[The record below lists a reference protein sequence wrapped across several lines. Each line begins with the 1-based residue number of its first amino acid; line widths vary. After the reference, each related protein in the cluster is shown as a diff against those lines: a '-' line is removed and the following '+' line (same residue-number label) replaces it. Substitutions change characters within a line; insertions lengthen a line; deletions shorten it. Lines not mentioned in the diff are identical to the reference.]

1 MTIPS
6 FKILK
11 KNAAERVAAAPNA
24 RKVTLVYAGII
35 TALAAMVTI
44 INYTL
49 GLQIDKAGGLSN
61 MGLRTMLSTIQS
73 VLPMVQSM
81 VTMCLDVGF
90 LAAMVRVSRQQFIS
104 EQTLKLGFDRF
115 WVLLRSILIQTGMY
129 MMAGFAAFWIAMQVY
144 FITPL
149 SNTVMDI
156 LTPLIS
162 GGTTDMTLLMEDEA
176 LYSQLVTSMLPLF
189 ALFGILYAV
198 FAIPMS
204 YGMRMTNYVI
214 IDKPAMG
221 AMQAIRE
228 SRKMMKGSWMRLFRL
243 DLSLWW
249 WYAVF
254 MLSMVLCYGDVLLAA
269 AGVQL
274 PWSDTVSYF
283 LFYALFL
290 AAQFA
295 AIYFLRAKVE
305 VVYAQAYDALKPR
318 ETNNGV
324 VLGNIFQM

>member
-6 FKILK
+6 FKLLK

-24 RKVTLVYAGII
+24 RKVTLIYAGII
-35 TALAAMVTI
+35 TALAALVTI

-49 GLQIDKAGGLSN
+49 GLQIDKTGGLSN
-61 MGLRTMLSTIQS
+61 MGLRTMLSTFQQ

-81 VTMCLDVGF
+81 VTMCLEVSF
-90 LAAMVRVSRQQFIS
+90 LAAMLRVSRQQFTS

-115 WVLLRSILIQTGMY
+115 WVLLRSTLIQAGMY
-129 MMAGFAAFWIAMQVY
+129 MAAGIAAFWVAMQVY
-144 FITPL
+144 LITPL
-149 SNTVMDI
+149 SNAAMDI
-156 LTPLIS
+156 LTPLVSDGAFDIS
-162 GGTTDMTLLMEDEA
+162 LLENEA
-176 LYSQLVTSMLPLF
+176 LASQLVTAMLPLF
-189 ALFGILYAV
+189 ALFGILYAI
-198 FAIPMS
+198 FATPMS

-214 IDKPAMG
+214 IDKPGMG
-221 AMQAIRE
+221 AMYAIRE
-228 SRKMMKGSWMRLFRL
+228 SKKMMRGSRMRLFRL

-249 WYAVF
+249 WYAISI
-254 MLSMVLCYGDVLLAA
+254 LSMVLCYGDVLLSM

-274 PWSDTVSYF
+274 PWSDTASYF

-290 AAQFA
+290 AAQ
-295 AIYFLRAKVE
+295 AIACCFLRARVE

-318 ETNNGV
+318 ETNNSV